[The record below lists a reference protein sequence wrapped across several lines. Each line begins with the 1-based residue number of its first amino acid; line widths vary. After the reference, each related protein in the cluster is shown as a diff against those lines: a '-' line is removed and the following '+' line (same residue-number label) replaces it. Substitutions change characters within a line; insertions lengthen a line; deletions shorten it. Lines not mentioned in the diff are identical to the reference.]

1 MTTVREPPP
10 AERLRTTMAAL
21 RLSFTWFGTRK
32 TLSTQQRAQA
42 AETFGA
48 AGDFLS
54 AGKKLLDTSHQAF
67 REVTAVRNRAVGY
80 WKSVSLPFPEP
91 GIRLVRHD
99 DLDELNARLQTFR
112 DELEVAV
119 LELNADYSHLRRQ
132 ARQRLGEL
140 YDPADYP
147 ETLVGLFGI
156 EWDFP
161 SVEPPEYLRR
171 LSPRVYE
178 EECRRVA
185 ARFDEA
191 VQLAE
196 AAFTEELSKL
206 VTHLAE
212 RLSGSEDGKP
222 KVFRDSAV
230 ENFSQF
236 FERFRRLGVASGGE
250 LDQLVEEAQ
259 RIVRGVGPQ
268 ELRDQATLRQQVAV
282 ELSRVS
288 ASLDGLMVDR
298 PRRALLRPQRQAVA

>member
-1 MTTVREPPP
+1 MSEQDPA
-10 AERLRTTMAAL
+10 AERLRSCMAAL
-21 RLSFTWFGTRK
+21 RLRFTWLGVRK
-32 TLSTQQRAQA
+32 TLSTDQKAQA

-48 AGDFLS
+48 QGEYLS
-54 AGKKLLDTSHQAF
+54 AGKKLLDTRHRAF

-80 WKSVSLPFPEP
+80 WKSISLPFPEP
-91 GIRLVRHD
+91 GVRLVRHD
-99 DLDELNARLQTFR
+99 DLDELNARLGRFKE
-112 DELEVAV
+112 ELTVAV
-119 LELNADYSHLRRQ
+119 AELNSDYSHLRRQ

-147 ETLVGLFGI
+147 ETLLGLFGL

-206 VTHLAE
+206 VAHLAE
-212 RLSGSEDGKP
+212 RLSGSEDGRP

-230 ENFSQF
+230 ENFSEF
-236 FERFRRLGVASGGE
+236 FERFRKLSLGTSEE
-250 LDQLVEEAQ
+250 LDRLVADAQ

-268 ELRDQATLRQQVAV
+268 ALRDSEALRTEVAGQLQCV
-282 ELSRVS
+282 T
-288 ASLDGLMVDR
+288 AALDGLMVDR
-298 PRRALLRPQRQAVA
+298 PRRALLRASRQAVA

>member
-1 MTTVREPPP
+1 MSEQQRG
-10 AERLRTTMAAL
+10 AERLRGSMAAL
-21 RLSFTWFGTRK
+21 RLRFTWLGVRK
-32 TLSTQQRAQA
+32 TLSTEQRAQA

-48 AGDFLS
+48 HGEYLS
-54 AGKKLLDTSHQAF
+54 AGKKLLDTRHRAY

-80 WKSVSLPFPEP
+80 WKSISLPFPEA
-91 GIRLVRHD
+91 GIRLVKHEE
-99 DLDELNARLQTFR
+99 LDEIRGRLARFR
-112 DELEVAV
+112 EELAVAV
-119 LELNADYSHLRRQ
+119 AELDADYSHLRRQ

-147 ETLVGLFGI
+147 QTLVGLFGL

-212 RLSGSEDGKP
+212 RLCGSEDGRP

-230 ENFSQF
+230 ENLAEF
-236 FERFRRLGVASGGE
+236 FERFRKLSLGSNEE
-250 LDQLVEEAQ
+250 LDRLVAKAQ
-259 RIVRGVGPQ
+259 RIVRGVRPQ
-268 ELRDQATLRQQVAV
+268 ELRDSAALRGQVAGRLAQVTSALDAFMV
-282 ELSRVS
+282 E
-288 ASLDGLMVDR
+288 R
-298 PRRALLRPQRQAVA
+298 PRRALLRPQRHEVA